1 VEVAD
6 TFTGE
11 GVGQAVIMNKGVEVA
26 VRVIVPV
33 LVGNAVT
40 TNKGVEVAE
49 GANVVLVE
57 LVIVGVALNVRV
69 VVAVPVVVP
78 VIVPVPVEVVVGLCV
93 MVIVGVDVGGRAV
106 GETEAASLPTVISNP
121 HT

>member
-1 VEVAD
+1 
-6 TFTGE
+6 
-11 GVGQAVIMNKGVEVA
+11 MA
-26 VRVIVPV
+26 VRVIVAV

-49 GANVVLVE
+49 GATVALLE
-57 LVIVGVALNVRV
+57 LVIVGVAVNVRV

-78 VIVPVPVEVVVGLCV
+78 VIVPVPVEEVVAVNV
-93 MVIVGVDVGGRAV
+93 RVVEAVAVGGKGV
-106 GETEAASLPTVISNP
+106 GDTEAASVPTVMSNP